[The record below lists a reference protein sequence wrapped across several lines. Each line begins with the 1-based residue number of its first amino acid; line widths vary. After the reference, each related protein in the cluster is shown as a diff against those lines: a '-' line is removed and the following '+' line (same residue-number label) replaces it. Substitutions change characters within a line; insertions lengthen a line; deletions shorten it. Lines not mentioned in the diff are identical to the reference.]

1 LPERSETGI
10 LMQIMRSNPLSR
22 TRTKSSVPVVGTT
35 NLQRRTRSNV
45 SNPWG
50 SWSTIATGN
59 QTLSSQIDTC
69 VDTLTPGFR
78 AKLNK
83 GEILNNACSISKSS
97 VLAGGGSLFMS
108 NTANTIEY
116 RTTGNG
122 SLTRFYLNRSGSPS
136 GIQHPTSVLPSV
148 VINNLKSEA
157 LGNVDRAPNSI
168 AEDMLEVRETFRLLR
183 DPLGNL
189 RHLSDVF
196 RGRTQDLIS
205 GRRYNRLRAMAET
218 WASMRWGFAP
228 LVNSVDTIL
237 GGLTGPSYHRK
248 KGTLQVAYA
257 STTGRGSVNQPS
269 LKQSWSGG
277 FNEYA
282 HTETLEESARAYV
295 IYRLNNPLNDWR
307 QTFGLR
313 AKDIPEALW
322 AVVPWS
328 FMVDRVL
335 DVSARIRAISAL
347 TDPTID
353 ILGGGVV
360 VRSTRVETWKYL
372 RQQDT
377 GYSFSG
383 GGDTEATITSSYVR
397 TIWTPTVKDLIP
409 SELEWK
415 GLVSDTLTTA
425 DTMSAAMLIFTRG
438 LNKRYQHGY

>member
-1 LPERSETGI
+1 MENSG
-10 LMQIMRSNPLSR
+10 
-22 TRTKSSVPVVGTT
+22 
-35 NLQRRTRSNV
+35 
-45 SNPWG
+45 
-50 SWSTIATGN
+50 STI
-59 QTLSSQIDTC
+59 Q
-69 VDTLTPGFR
+69 
-78 AKLNK
+78 
-83 GEILNNACSISKSS
+83 
-97 VLAGGGSLFMS
+97 
-108 NTANTIEY
+108 Y
-116 RTTGNG
+116 RSTGNG
-122 SLTRFYLNRSGSPS
+122 SLTRFYLNRSGAPS
-136 GIQHPTSVLPSV
+136 GILHPTSVLPNV
-148 VINNLKSEA
+148 VISNLKSEA
-157 LGNVDRAPNSI
+157 LGNVDRAPSSI
-168 AEDMLEVRETFRLLR
+168 AEDILEVRETYKLLR
-183 DPLGNL
+183 DPLGSL

-196 RGRTQDLIS
+196 RGRTQNLIT
-205 GRRYNRLRAMAET
+205 GRRYSRARAMAET
-218 WASMRWGFAP
+218 WASMRWGFLP
-228 LVNSVDTIL
+228 VIHSVDTIL
-237 GGLTGPSYHRK
+237 GGLTGPTYHRM

-257 STTGRGSVNQPS
+257 STRGKGAVNQPS

-295 IYRLNNPLNDWR
+295 IYRLNSPLNGWR

-360 VRSTRVETWKYL
+360 VKTVRVETWKYL
-372 RQQDT
+372 RQQDS
-377 GYSFSG
+377 GYTFSG
-383 GGDTEATITSSYVR
+383 GGDTEATITSSYNR
-397 TIWTPTVKDLIP
+397 TTWNPTVADLIP

-415 GLVSDTLTTA
+415 GLVSDSLTTA